1 MEDKTYNGWYNYA
14 TWRINLEIF
23 DGMEI
28 DEPWT
33 WEQCR
38 DYAEEVVTNFG
49 DIPDNSLDV
58 QYAMAFINDVAWA
71 EIRDHVN
78 ENFENTVNYEGA

>member
-1 MEDKTYNGWYNYA
+1 MTTNNTYNGWYNYA

-28 DEPWT
+28 DEPWN

-38 DYAEEVVTNFG
+38 DYAEEMITM
-49 DIPDNSLDV
+49 DCDETSLAAS
-58 QYAMAFINDVAWA
+58 YAMAFINDVAWA
-71 EIRDHVN
+71 EISEHLN
-78 ENFENTVNYEGA
+78 EHLTEEV